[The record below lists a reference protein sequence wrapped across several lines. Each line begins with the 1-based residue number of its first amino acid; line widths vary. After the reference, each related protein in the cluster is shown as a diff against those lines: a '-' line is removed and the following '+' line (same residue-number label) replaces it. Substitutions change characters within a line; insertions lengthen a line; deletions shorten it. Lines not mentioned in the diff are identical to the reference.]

1 MLEWTLLLSF
11 VAHGA
16 GMLSMVAFLLPGMPG
31 GGVTEDAAR
40 VAYVAAHP
48 WLWRLGWLPWQVTA
62 LSDLLIAVAL
72 IRTRWVP
79 RAPAVVAFALT
90 AAAVVPDQLA
100 QAIWVTTGVE
110 VARAAIA
117 RGDVAPYLELEA
129 RIFPLTAAWAALL
142 YSLSAIAW
150 SVTLA
155 RAGTWSRALGWLSVV
170 TFGLFLCVSAGPL
183 LPAGLRP
190 APELVAGGNALG
202 FVLLEIWLV
211 LVSEEVMKVS
221 RPPTRH
227 GRWAPWRHPGAG
239 AVARATEWIA
249 NSRFLRAAFERL
261 PVLGMRSDITD
272 VVYVNYLVEAERL
285 AGYVPP
291 GLELQ
296 RLGPSGR
303 YALFTFLTYRH
314 GHFGPALAGPL
325 RRLLPSPVQSNWRTY
340 VRDPRTGHEG
350 IYFVTNA
357 VSTAYHAV
365 AARLMAEGMPM
376 HTPARAELRRDAD
389 GTLHLLLDPGEGSAP
404 DVRASLRPA
413 AAAPALE
420 PPWSECFASWRDM
433 LAYDVPQDRAL
444 SSQPWANRITR
455 QEIALGI
462 PLEACEPLEGE
473 VESRAARAIVGDAR
487 PLCFRVAQVDFAF
500 DREIRDPAAPPGEGG
515 GAVGTAA
522 AG

>member
-1 MLEWTLLLSF
+1 
-11 VAHGA
+11 
-16 GMLSMVAFLLPGMPG
+16 
-31 GGVTEDAAR
+31 
-40 VAYVAAHP
+40 
-48 WLWRLGWLPWQVTA
+48 
-62 LSDLLIAVAL
+62 
-72 IRTRWVP
+72 
-79 RAPAVVAFALT
+79 
-90 AAAVVPDQLA
+90 
-100 QAIWVTTGVE
+100 
-110 VARAAIA
+110 
-117 RGDVAPYLELEA
+117 
-129 RIFPLTAAWAALL
+129 
-142 YSLSAIAW
+142 
-150 SVTLA
+150 
-155 RAGTWSRALGWLSVV
+155 
-170 TFGLFLCVSAGPL
+170 
-183 LPAGLRP
+183 
-190 APELVAGGNALG
+190 
-202 FVLLEIWLV
+202 
-211 LVSEEVMKVS
+211 
-221 RPPTRH
+221 
-227 GRWAPWRHPGAG
+227 
-239 AVARATEWIA
+239 
-249 NSRFLRAAFERL
+249 
-261 PVLGMRSDITD
+261 MRSDITD